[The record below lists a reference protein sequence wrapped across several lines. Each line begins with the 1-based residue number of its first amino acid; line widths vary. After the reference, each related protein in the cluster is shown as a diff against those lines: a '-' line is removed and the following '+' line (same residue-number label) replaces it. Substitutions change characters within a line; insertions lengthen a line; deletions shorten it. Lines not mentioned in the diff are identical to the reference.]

1 VNIQI
6 GNLKFK
12 TETLPIFTMRLL
24 ILLLLSSMTC
34 IGQQRPNII
43 YIMSD
48 DHDADAISA
57 YNKKFIK
64 TPNIDRIAKEG
75 MLFSRNFVANSICGP
90 VRATLITGQHSHKNG
105 MKDNRTRFDSS
116 KITLPKLMQQ
126 GGYQTAI
133 VGKWHLQSYPTG
145 FDYWK
150 ILPGQGQYVEPGFIS
165 MLGDTSIYHGY
176 ATDVITDET
185 IKWLDNRDMNK
196 PFLLHIHHKAP
207 HRNFLPPLKYIE
219 QFHSKIFPEP
229 STLYLDTA
237 GHGTAWHLQTMS
249 ILHDMKLCSDL
260 KVDPKYLM
268 DIPHLKPDPSE
279 IIYYNAI
286 INRIPEPDRSSIKKI
301 YEERGKLLQ
310 QLRPKGNELLKYKY
324 QWYMQDYL
332 ACVTSVDENVG
343 RVLDYMDKNKLTNN
357 TLVIYTGDQGMYL
370 GENGWFDKRW
380 MYDVSM
386 QAPMLMRWPGKIK
399 PGSVNTNMTQTIDYA
414 PTMLDAAGI
423 KVPGFMQG
431 VSLVP
436 SMSGKQKIISRH
448 NLYYH
453 FYEYGV
459 DHTVLQHL
467 GVRGER
473 YKLIYFYTVNEWELY
488 DLKIDPQEQKNL
500 IKSVG
505 HQKIV
510 AQMKNELLKLRNK
523 YDDHEAAGELH

>member
-1 VNIQI
+1 
-6 GNLKFK
+6 
-12 TETLPIFTMRLL
+12 MRLL
-24 ILLLLSSMTC
+24 VFFLFFATGTLA
-34 IGQQRPNII
+34 QQRPNII

-57 YNKKFIK
+57 YNKKLIA

-75 MLFSRNFVANSICGP
+75 VLFSRNFVSNSICGP
-90 VRATLITGQHSHKNG
+90 VRATLVTGQHSHKNG

-116 KITLPKLMQQ
+116 RLTMPKIFQQ
-126 GGYQTAI
+126 NGYQTAI

-145 FDYWK
+145 FDFWK
-150 ILPGQGQYVEPGFIS
+150 ILPGQGLYFEPRFIS
-165 MLGDTSIYHGY
+165 MKGDTSTYHGY
-176 ATDVITDET
+176 ATDVITDES
-185 IKWLDNRDMNK
+185 IKWMDNRDRSK
-196 PFLLHIHHKAP
+196 PFVLHIHHKAP
-207 HRNFLPPLKYIE
+207 HRYFSAPLKYVQE
-219 QFHSKIFPEP
+219 YHSKTFPEP
-229 STLYLDTA
+229 PTLYADMA
-237 GHGTAWHLQTMS
+237 GHGKAWTLQTMS
-249 ILHDMKLCSDL
+249 ILKDMKLCSDL

-268 DIPHLKPDPSE
+268 DNPELRPDSTD

-286 INRIPEPDRSSIKKI
+286 FNRIPEPDRSSIKKI

-310 QLRPKGNELLKYKY
+310 QLRPKGKALLKYKY

-332 ACVTSVDENVG
+332 ACVASVDENVG
-343 RVLDYMDKNKLTNN
+343 RVLDYLDKNGLTKN

-386 QAPMLMRWPGKIK
+386 QAPLLMSWPGKILA
-399 PGSVNTNMTQTIDYA
+399 GTVNTNMSQTIDYA

-423 KVPGFMQG
+423 KVPDFMQG

-436 SMSGKQKIISRH
+436 AITGKRKLLPRH

-453 FYEYGV
+453 FYEYKA

-473 YKLIYFYTVNEWELY
+473 YKLIYFYPVNEWELY
-488 DLKIDPQEQKNL
+488 DLKTDPDEQNNL
-500 IKSVG
+500 IKLAAY
-505 HQKIV
+505 QKV
-510 AQMKNELLKLRNK
+510 FTQMKKELLKLRDQ
-523 YDDHEAAGELH
+523 YDDHEEAGELH